1 MQSLYNFDEFICE
14 NISREYEALL
24 KKVIFVKI
32 SSDVNKL
39 SGDSNPRDL
48 ALNNAAANELY
59 ISYSTKEDTDK
70 DLQFPSN
77 MPVLY
82 YGGHNKEAKAFLK
95 KFKVNPDNMYNHPD
109 DMELSGSKVDFSKKF
124 ATYPWQPKTVFSLT
138 DALNGNLK
146 FPVIAKISDGHSGL
160 GIKIFKTADELR
172 EFKQPFEVEG
182 EKRSFD
188 LYSECIDIDRE
199 YRTIFLK
206 DKCILVNER
215 IACIKTNKTVKTKD
229 IDEGVDFVYV
239 VSDMKKVPR
248 KFINKLNEIAAEI
261 RKQVKLDLWAIDVA
275 TDKTGKIFVLEIN
288 SAPGL
293 GSEKLVEVY
302 EAVYEDYYQEKL
314 PKTFKEEL
322 NKKFIS
328 QCRKELYKNYK
339 KEIAKS
345 PWAIDYATINKE
357 YKFVDYP
364 ENKK

>member
-14 NISREYEALL
+14 SVAKEYEAYL

-32 SSDVNKL
+32 SSDVNRL

-59 ISYSTKEDTDK
+59 IQYSTKEDADK

-77 MPVLY
+77 MPVIY

-124 ATYPWQPKTVFSLT
+124 ATYPWQPKTVFSIT

-160 GIKIFKTADELR
+160 GIKIFKTANELR

-322 NKKFIS
+322 NKKFVS

-345 PWAIDYATINKE
+345 PWALDYAAINKE
-357 YKFVDYP
+357 YKLVDYP
-364 ENKK
+364 ENKE

>member
-1 MQSLYNFDEFICE
+1 MNPLYNFEDFLIE
-14 NISREYEALL
+14 SVSKEYEAYL
-24 KKVIFVKI
+24 KKVIFIKI
-32 SSDVNKL
+32 SHDIISL
-39 SGDSNPRDL
+39 SGYGNSRDY
-48 ALNNAAANELY
+48 ALNEAAVEELY
-59 ISYSTKEDTDK
+59 VSYAVKEDFDK
-70 DLQFPSN
+70 DLQFPPH
-77 MPVLY
+77 MPVVY
-82 YGGHNKEAKAFLK
+82 YGGFSKEAKSLLK
-95 KFKVNPDNMYNHPD
+95 KFKVNPDNMYNHPEE
-109 DMELSGSKVDFSKKF
+109 MELSGSKVDFSKKF

-146 FPVIAKISDGHSGL
+146 FPVIAKIDNGHSGR

-172 EFKQPFEVEG
+172 DFKQPFDLKG

-199 YRTIFLK
+199 FRTIFLK
-206 DKCILVNER
+206 DKCIIINER

-229 IDEGVDFVYV
+229 ISEDVDFVYV
-239 VSDMKKVPR
+239 VSDMNKVPR
-248 KFINKLNEIAAEI
+248 KFINTITNIAKEI
-261 RKQVKLDLWAIDVA
+261 RKQISLGLWAIDVA
-275 TDKTGKIFVLEIN
+275 IDKTGKVFVIEIN

-322 NKKFIS
+322 NKKFVS